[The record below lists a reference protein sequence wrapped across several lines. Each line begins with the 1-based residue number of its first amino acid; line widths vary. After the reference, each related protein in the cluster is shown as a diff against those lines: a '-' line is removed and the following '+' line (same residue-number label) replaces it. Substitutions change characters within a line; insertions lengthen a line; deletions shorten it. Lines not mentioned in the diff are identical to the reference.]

1 MISAAR
7 FYAGAI
13 RQQLRARQF
22 SRRASSKKIL
32 QTSNQNEGAVM
43 DLGLKGRT
51 AFITGASR
59 GIGKT
64 IATALAAE
72 GVNLGL
78 FGRDMARC
86 NAVAADLKSRH
97 PALRIAVI
105 EMDIADRHAI
115 KPAVEKAIAE
125 LGGVDILVNCAGG
138 AHRGRLA
145 DIPDHLWEEY
155 FAVKPFGL
163 IRMSRETMPYLKKS
177 TQGRVIHI
185 SGTRGREPLGVQVM
199 SGPINLGTL
208 SITKAM
214 ANEFGPDGI
223 TVNAIC
229 PGSTDTGRW
238 TELVG
243 IRAKEHGISIE
254 EAEKQLVSDVPMGRV
269 VKPEDVADLT
279 VFLASSRAGMITGC
293 AINVDGGRTRGI

>member
-1 MISAAR
+1 
-7 FYAGAI
+7 
-13 RQQLRARQF
+13 
-22 SRRASSKKIL
+22 
-32 QTSNQNEGAVM
+32 M
-43 DLGLKGRT
+43 DLSLKGRT

-59 GIGKT
+59 GIGKA
-64 IATALAAE
+64 IAAALAAE

-78 FGRDMARC
+78 FGRDLDRC
-86 NAVAADLKSRH
+86 NTAAEELRTKH
-97 PALRIAVI
+97 PGLRVAVI
-105 EMDIADRHAI
+105 ELDLADRGSIA
-115 KPAVEKAIAE
+115 PAVSKAIGE

-138 AHRGRLA
+138 AYRGRLA
-145 DIPDHLWEEY
+145 EIPDDAWEQY
-155 FAVKPFGL
+155 FAVKPLGL
-163 IRMSRETMPYLKKS
+163 IRMTRETMPHLKKS

-185 SGTRGREPLGVQVM
+185 SGTRGREPHGVQVM

-214 ANEFGPDGI
+214 ANEFGPVGI

-238 TELVG
+238 TELVS
-243 IRAKEHGISIE
+243 IRAREHGISIA

-269 VKPEDVADLT
+269 VKPQDVADLT
-279 VFLASSRAGMITGC
+279 VFLASARAGMITGC